1 MTKAI
6 TLALI
11 FAAGATS
18 MAVAAFA
25 TDQKTA
31 QHPAKKV
38 KPKKICKSN
47 SGVTG
52 SRVAKRV
59 CKTQEEWQTAEKKER
74 QEVGSKSKD
83 RAGTN

>member
-1 MTKAI
+1 MTKVF

-11 FAAGATS
+11 LAAGASS
-18 MAVAAFA
+18 MTVAAFA
-25 TDQKTA
+25 ADQETA
-31 QHPAKKV
+31 QQPAKKV

-59 CKTQEEWQTAEKKER
+59 CKTQEEWEVAENGGK
-74 QEVGSKSKD
+74 VGSKSKD